1 MDVIDKRNMQ
11 EKMSKSIIKRR
22 NVVYT
27 VPQQPKEQ
35 KAETEELVIDA
46 KSREILD
53 RLEQEHQDDERKKR
67 EQIERL
73 LEQQEHNQQ
82 EAMRIMNEKRE
93 ELEKTVNEA
102 AHHMVDEAA
111 LTALLDEKPEDE
123 QE

>member
-11 EKMSKSIIKRR
+11 EKMAKSIIKRR

-27 VPQQPKEQ
+27 VPQQPEEQ

-46 KSREILD
+46 KSQEILD
-53 RLEQEHQDDERKKR
+53 RLEQEHEDDERKKR
-67 EQIERL
+67 EQIELL

-102 AHHMVDEAA
+102 VHHMVDEDA
-111 LTALLDEKPEDE
+111 LEALLDEKPEDE